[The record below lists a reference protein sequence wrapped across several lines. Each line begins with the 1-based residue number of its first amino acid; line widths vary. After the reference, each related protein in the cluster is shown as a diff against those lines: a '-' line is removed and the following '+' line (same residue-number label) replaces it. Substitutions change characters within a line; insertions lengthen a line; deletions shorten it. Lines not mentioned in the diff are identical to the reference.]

1 MGADVAGDAR
11 LLAAQRRV
19 AAARAEGDAALDEA
33 LVELHRL
40 YAELRSHD
48 EARTIS
54 GELVELWRG
63 GASEVALAKAL
74 TLHAIDW
81 RRAVGYPQA
90 IEAASEAIE
99 LYDALAQPLERAV
112 GESLARALECL
123 AGSLAILRR
132 DAESLAARER
142 LAATLQ
148 TIGAPRER
156 VADVLCDLATS
167 QRRHGTLAGEVQ
179 ARRQAIAV
187 LRPLTEEDP
196 ERHGAALLEALSA
209 LEQTLKHAGSSE
221 SALAQR
227 ERLETL
233 ERLARHDLA
242 RYGDHLLA
250 AYDAAPPRT
259 DEDPSAWRR
268 TLSLRVQLTRSLAE
282 RWPARYT
289 PRRVQALL
297 EQGATLRE
305 ACFVEDAL
313 APALEAM
320 LLLEQLAVH
329 EYDAEGSWLVDAL
342 VECGTLLWRLERW
355 DASLSMRSAAI
366 DVLGARGRRE
376 DRTRAVE
383 LRFDYAE
390 ELLLA
395 ERYEDAVAVGR
406 EAMAAL
412 RGCCDVRTPELR
424 DLTAGL
430 VRLGELERMAGHGA
444 AASSSF
450 REVAALV
457 RALVEQHD
465 DDG

>member
-54 GELVELWRG
+54 GELVEALARRRL
-63 GASEVALAKAL
+63 EVALAKAL
-74 TLHAIDW
+74 TPCTRSTGVAPSAIPGD
-81 RRAVGYPQA
+81 RGRQQGDRASTTRSRSRSGAP
-90 IEAASEAIE
+90 SK
-99 LYDALAQPLERAV
+99 
-112 GESLARALECL
+112 SLARALECL
-123 AGSLAILRR
+123 ASSLAILRR
-132 DAESLAARER
+132 DAESLAARG
-142 LAATLQ
+142 LAATLR
-148 TIGAPRER
+148 TIGAPRGTSLTSS
-156 VADVLCDLATS
+156 ATLATS

-366 DVLGARGRRE
+366 DVLGAQGHREESDARRRAASTTPKKLPPRRALRGRGRR
-376 DRTRAVE
+376 RC
-383 LRFDYAE
+383 
-390 ELLLA
+390 
-395 ERYEDAVAVGR
+395 

-412 RGCCDVRTPELR
+412 RRLLRPSAPRAARPHRGARPARRARADGWSRRGRLVLLPR
-424 DLTAGL
+424 DLP
-430 VRLGELERMAGHGA
+430 R
-444 AASSSF
+444 SS
-450 REVAALV
+450 A
-457 RALVEQHD
+457 RARR
-465 DDG
+465 